1 MNNHST
7 NFAFI
12 TLLAMGIFLL
22 NIHGSGGQ
30 TITRVSSIA
39 FAGNAHF
46 SDKELLTF
54 VASKEGSIFN
64 DQQFTLDIQ
73 NIIKMYQDAGY
84 IDFKVR
90 ATGKEYNFD
99 SSSVALT
106 VSMEEGKQ
114 VTIGE
119 IILTGN
125 RAFSNSYILNLMA
138 TKTGEVLSAGELN
151 TDIRDILNIYEQRG
165 YTFAAISVE
174 SIEEYEHGAE
184 KKIRLSIRI
193 DENERIKIDN
203 IVIEG
208 NTGTKKNVITREITL
223 GEGNSI
229 SRENLVEIRRRLEN
243 LGYFESVEQPK
254 ILKYKNSTVLLI
266 KVKEG
271 NTNTFDGILG
281 FVPPTGTEDKGYFTG
296 LVNLSI
302 RNLFGT
308 GRKVEARFKK
318 EIKTTQEL
326 ELNYLE
332 PWFLGYPVN
341 LSTQFMQRI
350 EDSTYIKR
358 ELGFRT
364 EAMITKKFTVSGIFD
379 FERVIPS
386 INSTSTFTI
395 FDSRLL
401 AAGVEIRFDSR
412 DYVYNPASGILY
424 KTSYSV
430 GQKKIYNAASFT
442 NQDVPADFTVQKGML
457 DLDFYYSFFK
467 RQSMLV
473 GVHGVEIR
481 SPRFEAADL
490 FRFGG
495 INSVRGYREGQFL
508 GSRVAWSNLEFRY
521 SLTRRSFAALFYDM
535 GYYRK
540 PADEQFNVPVQ
551 EGFIYGYGLGIRIET
566 ALGMFGVSYAL
577 GRGDSIL
584 EGKIHF
590 GLVNDF

>member
-1 MNNHST
+1 MKKTRYT
-7 NFAFI
+7 NFSIFAI
-12 TLLAMGIFLL
+12 IAVLYLLKT
-22 NIHGSGGQ
+22 GSLDCQ
-30 TITRVSSIA
+30 TITRVSSLT
-39 FAGNAHF
+39 FSGNSHF

-54 VASKEGSIFN
+54 AASIDGSIFN
-64 DQQFTLDIQ
+64 ELQFSLDMQ
-73 NIIKMYQDAGY
+73 NIIKMYQNAGY
-84 IDFKVR
+84 IDFR
-90 ATGKEYNFD
+90 ILTTSSEYNFD
-99 SSSVALT
+99 STSVALAVT
-106 VSMEEGKQ
+106 VEEGKQ

-125 RAFSNSYILNLMA
+125 KLLSTPYILELIS
-138 TKTGEVLSAGELN
+138 TKNGEVFNANEFNS
-151 TDIRDILNIYEQRG
+151 DIRDILNVYEQRG
-165 YTFAAISVE
+165 YTFAAISIE
-174 SIEEYEHGAE
+174 SIEEYEQGTE
-184 KKIRLSIRI
+184 KKIRLKIKI

-208 NTGTKKNVITREITL
+208 NTNTKKNVITREITL

-229 SRENLVEIRRRLEN
+229 SRENLVEIKRRLEN
-243 LGYFESVEQPK
+243 LGYFESVELPK
-254 ILKYKNSTVLLI
+254 ILKYKDQTVLSI

-281 FVPPTGTEDKGYFTG
+281 FVPPTQNEEQGYFTG

-318 EIKTTQEL
+318 EIKSTQEL
-326 ELNYLE
+326 ELSYLE
-332 PWFLGYPVN
+332 PWFLGYPLN
-341 LSTQFMQRI
+341 ISTDFMQRI

-358 ELGFRT
+358 ELGLRT
-364 EAMITKKFTVSGIFD
+364 EAMISKKFSISGIFD
-379 FERVIPS
+379 LERVIPT
-386 INSTSTFTI
+386 INSTSSFTI

-412 DYVYNPASGILY
+412 DYVYNPLSGILY

-442 NQDVPADFTVQKGML
+442 NLDVPSDFTIQKGMM

-467 RQSMLV
+467 RQSMLI

-521 SLTRRSFAALFYDM
+521 SLTRRSFAAVFYDM

>member
-1 MNNHST
+1 MNILFRNS
-7 NFAFI
+7 AIFI
-12 TLLAMGIFLL
+12 CIALGLVLVNVQPA
-22 NIHGSGGQ
+22 GSQ
-30 TITRVSSIA
+30 TITHVSSLS
-39 FAGNAHF
+39 FTGNKYF
-46 SDKELLTF
+46 SDTELLMFT
-54 VASKEGSIFN
+54 ASKQGSIFN
-64 DQQFTLDIQ
+64 DMQFTLDIQ

-84 IDFKVR
+84 IDFKV
-90 ATGKEYNFD
+90 AGTGREYNFD
-99 SSSVALT
+99 SSSVALSVT
-106 VSMEEGKQ
+106 FDEGRQ
-114 VTIGE
+114 ALIGE
-119 IILTGN
+119 ILISGN
-125 RAFSNSYILNLMA
+125 KIFSSSFIKGIMT
-138 TKTGEVLSAGELN
+138 TKTGLVLDAEELN
-151 TDIRDILNIYEQRG
+151 SDIKEILNIYEQRG
-165 YTFAAISVE
+165 FTFAAISVS
-174 SIEEYEHGAE
+174 SIEEYGSGDE
-184 KKIRLSIRI
+184 KKIRLRI
-193 DENERIKIDN
+193 NIEENEQIRIDN

-208 NTGTKKNVITREITL
+208 NTNTKKDVITREITL
-223 GEGNSI
+223 GEDNSI
-229 SRENLVEIRRRLEN
+229 SRENLAEIRRRLEN

-281 FVPPTGTEDKGYFTG
+281 FVPPTQTEDKGYFTG

-326 ELNYLE
+326 ELSYLE

-341 LSTQFMQRI
+341 ISTDFMQRI

-358 ELGFRT
+358 ELGLRT

-379 FERVIPS
+379 FERVIPT

-430 GQKKIYNAASFT
+430 GQKKIYNAESFT
-442 NQDVPADFTVQKGML
+442 NRDIPADFTVQKGML

-467 RQSMLV
+467 RQSVLL

-490 FRFGG
+490 YRFGG

-535 GYYRK
+535 GYYLK
-540 PADEQFNVPVQ
+540 PADDLFNVPVQ

>member
-1 MNNHST
+1 MNTFFKNSVKLIW
-7 NFAFI
+7 I
-12 TLLAMGIFLL
+12 TLYLFMI
-22 NIHGSGGQ
+22 NVQECESQ
-30 TITRVSSIA
+30 TITRVSSLS
-39 FAGNAHF
+39 FTGNKYF
-46 SDKELLTF
+46 SDTELLTF
-54 VASKEGSIFN
+54 TASKQGSIFN
-64 DQQFTLDIQ
+64 EIQFTLDIQ
-73 NIIKMYQDAGY
+73 NIIKIYQDAGY
-84 IDFKVR
+84 IDFQISG
-90 ATGKEYNFD
+90 TGMEYNFD
-99 SSSVALT
+99 SSSVALL
-106 VSMEEGKQ
+106 VSVDEGKQ
-114 VTIGE
+114 ALVGE
-119 IILTGN
+119 IIITGN
-125 RAFSNSYILNLMA
+125 KIFSDSYIKNVMT
-138 TKTGEVLSAGELN
+138 TKTSRVLNSEALN
-151 TDIRDILNIYEQRG
+151 TDIKEILNLYEQRG
-165 YTFAAISVE
+165 FTFAAISVS
-174 SIEEYEHGAE
+174 SIEEYESGEE
-184 KKIRLSIRI
+184 KKIRLRISI
-193 DENERIKIDN
+193 DENEQVRIDN

-208 NTGTKKNVITREITL
+208 NTNTKKDVITREIIL
-223 GEGNSI
+223 GEDNSI

-254 ILKYKNSTVLLI
+254 ILKYKNSTVLFV

-281 FVPPTGTEDKGYFTG
+281 FVPPTQNEEQGYFTG

-341 LSTQFMQRI
+341 LSTGFMQRI

-358 ELGFRT
+358 ELGLRT

-386 INSTSTFTI
+386 INSTSFFTI

-401 AAGVEIRFDSR
+401 AAGIEIRFDSR

-430 GQKKIYNAASFT
+430 GQKKIYNAESFT
-442 NQDVPADFTVQKGML
+442 NRDVPADFTVQKGML

-467 RQSMLV
+467 RQSMLL
-473 GVHGVEIR
+473 GVHGVEVR
-481 SPRFEAADL
+481 SPRFEAADMY
-490 FRFGG
+490 RFGG

-521 SLTRRSFAALFYDM
+521 SLTWRSFAALFYDM
-535 GYYRK
+535 GYYLK

>member
-1 MNNHST
+1 MNNNSS

-12 TLLAMGIFLL
+12 TLLALGVFLL
-22 NIHGSGGQ
+22 NIHGSDGQ
-30 TITRVSSIA
+30 TITRVSSIE
-39 FAGNAHF
+39 FSGNSHY

-54 VASKEGSIFN
+54 VASKEGSIYN
-64 DQQFTLDIQ
+64 DLQFTLDIQ

-84 IDFKVR
+84 IDFKVTT
-90 ATGKEYNFD
+90 TGREYNFD
-99 SSSVALT
+99 SSSVALMIS
-106 VSMEEGKQ
+106 VDEGKQ
-114 VTIGE
+114 VTLGE

-125 RAFSNSYILNLMA
+125 KAFSNSSILNLMA
-138 TKTGEVLSAGELN
+138 TKTGEVLSTDELN

-174 SIEEYEHGAE
+174 SIEEYEQGAE
-184 KKIRLSIRI
+184 KKIRLRIKI

-208 NTGTKKNVITREITL
+208 NTSTKKDVITREITL
-223 GEGNSI
+223 GEGSSI

-281 FVPPTGTEDKGYFTG
+281 FVPPTQTEDRGYFTG

-318 EIKTTQEL
+318 EIKSTQEL
-326 ELNYLE
+326 ELSYLE
-332 PWFLGYPVN
+332 PWFLGYPIN
-341 LSTQFMQRI
+341 LSTDFMQRI

-358 ELGFRT
+358 ELGLRT

-379 FERVIPS
+379 FERVIPT
-386 INSTSTFTI
+386 INSTSSFTI

-412 DYVYNPASGILY
+412 DYIYNPASGILY

-430 GQKKIYNAASFT
+430 GQKKIYNASSFE
-442 NQDVPADFTVQKGML
+442 NQDVPADFTIQKGML

-467 RQSMLV
+467 RQSTLV

-490 FRFGG
+490 YRFGG

>member
-1 MNNHST
+1 MNNHSS

-358 ELGFRT
+358 ELGLRT

-490 FRFGG
+490 YRFGG